1 MNFAGFAPHEFTRW
15 SSMVEQDDP
24 TALPIGLAAV
34 ARNVTFHLTSVRT
47 RDGIQMQFQ
56 APPPDPLNPTQNQPI
71 TGLASLKYQQPSPDK
86 PPDKRIPLIFDMAGR
101 VFVESPEG
109 SGILVPVNSSLVTP
123 PANAHMQVASAYNRG
138 YLAFSD
144 LKTGQG
150 QPAVYDLLSGN
161 LDPYSMRPVGDRW
174 KASTVYRLGEVIT
187 PNTGTTGNGHTYV
200 CIVAG
205 TSGSSQP
212 AFPLGDAGTV
222 TDGTATWKEVTAH
235 AATVIDSIPNTLF
248 TVTRIAGA
256 GSYAAGRDVY
266 IAVTISNGN
275 GESLISAANIITNT
289 VLNDRVQVVIAPS
302 SQPSFPSWLSGL
314 AAPFAPTGVNVYAAD
329 VATGAAPPAASAY
342 HSVATGKAPGAT
354 VNVDTTGAGA
364 APPTTNGATIT
375 TANAGNICT
384 GIRYMVVLFKNRN
397 GAITGMTE
405 ASVISISVPAPG
417 AQQLW
422 VGNIPVGPANTAA
435 RVLCFTVAGGST
447 AGDYFYIPTQDQVSG
462 VVMTSTIIPDNTTTS
477 ATLNFTDVYLLSST
491 KVTSFFRKIQVPNCV
506 DLYFSRSTSR
516 MVVSGAS
523 GYPSG
528 WLVSLQNDPE
538 SFYGDTAVVQ
548 AGENDGERAIAWREF
563 RGASF
568 GLKERGGYF
577 IEPGA
582 SDPSTWNVT
591 KRWEGVGPVGPRAVD
606 VSNAFMCF
614 VHRSGV
620 YIFFGDQPIRITREL
635 PKTWHSINWD
645 FAHLIWV
652 LIDEETQEIRIGV
665 PLNDS
670 TVPNAVLKCNYEE
683 AGTDFAPPIY
693 FSPFVGKEIAAG
705 SSRKWS
711 IDDIAAFVAI
721 RAERKLGL
729 TVTDALSRQS
739 QILFA
744 SSSPDGAVNA
754 IMPGTF
760 NDNGLGIDCIY
771 ETVSTQDLL
780 RVNQLGGVGVNATGF
795 GDLNISIVYGRK
807 NATAPDGHIDLK
819 PLRLS
824 DTQDKAPPS
833 VGARGQNER
842 FRLRL
847 TNGKVANSWFDVKYA
862 VLYARPVASSR

>member
-15 SSMVEQDDP
+15 SSLVEQDDP

-34 ARNVTFHLTSVRT
+34 AKNVTFHLTSVRT

-56 APPPDPLNPTQNQPI
+56 VPPDSANPGQTPPI
-71 TGLASLKYQQPSPDK
+71 SGLGSLKYQQPSPDK
-86 PPDKRIPLIFDMAGR
+86 PPDKRIPMLFDMAGR

-109 SGILVPVNSSLVTP
+109 SGILMPVNSSLVTP
-123 PANAHMQVASAYNRG
+123 PTNAHMQVASAYNRG

-144 LKTGQG
+144 LKTGKG

-161 LDPYSMRPVGDRW
+161 LDPYSMRPAGDRW
-174 KASTVYRLGEVIT
+174 KANTVYQAGEVVT
-187 PNTGTTGNGHTYV
+187 PNNGTTGNGHIYV
-200 CIVAG
+200 CTVAG
-205 TSGSSQP
+205 TSGATQP
-212 AFPLGDAGTV
+212 AFPIVDGSTV
-222 TDGTATWKEVTAH
+222 TDATVTWKEVTAH
-235 AATVIDSIPNTLF
+235 AGTAIDSIPNTF
-248 TVTRIAGA
+248 FSVTRIAGA

-266 IAVTISNGN
+266 IAITINNGN
-275 GESLISAANIITNT
+275 GESLLSATNVITNT
-289 VLNDRVQVVIAPS
+289 VANDRIQVVIGPA
-302 SQPSFPSWLSGL
+302 FPSWLAGL
-314 AAPFAPTGVNVYAAD
+314 AAPFAPTTVNVYAAD
-329 VATGAAPPAASAY
+329 VATGAAPPAASSY
-342 HSVATGKAPGAT
+342 HNVATGKALGAT
-354 VNVDTTGAGA
+354 VNVDSTGSGA
-364 APPTTNGATIT
+364 APPAGNGATL
-375 TANAGNICT
+375 TASSSGNICT

-405 ASVISISVPAPG
+405 ASVIAINVPTPG

-422 VGNIPVGPANTAA
+422 VGNIPTGPANTAA
-435 RVLCFTVAGGST
+435 RICAFTVAGGST
-447 AGDYFYIPTQDQVSG
+447 AGDYFYIPSQDQVSG
-462 VVMTSTIIPDNTTTS
+462 VVMTATVIADNTTTS
-477 ATLNFTDVYLLSST
+477 AIFNFTDIYLLSST
-491 KVTSFFRKIQVPNCV
+491 KITSFFRKIQAPSCV
-506 DLYFSRSTSR
+506 DIYFSRSTSR
-516 MVVSGAS
+516 MVVSGAN

-538 SFYGDTAVVQ
+538 SFYGDTSVVQ
-548 AGENDGERAIAWREF
+548 AGENDSERAIAWREF

-568 GLKERGGYF
+568 GLKERGGYL
-577 IEPGA
+577 IEPSA
-582 SDPSTWNVT
+582 SDPSTWNVS

-606 VSNAFMCF
+606 VSNSFMCF
-614 VHRSGV
+614 VHSSGV
-620 YIFFGDQPIRITREL
+620 YIFLGDQPMRITKEL
-635 PKTWHSINWD
+635 PKTWHNINWD

-683 AGTDFAPPIY
+683 APDFAPPIY

-711 IDDIAAFVAI
+711 VDDIAAFVAV
-721 RAERKLGL
+721 RAIRKLG
-729 TVTDALSRQS
+729 TAVSDALTRQS

-744 SSSPDGAVNA
+744 SSAPDGAVNA

-760 NDNGLGIDCIY
+760 NDNGAGIDCIY

-780 RVNQLGGVGVNATGF
+780 RVNQLGGVGVNATGS
-795 GDLNISIVYGRK
+795 GDLNVSVVYGRK
-807 NATAPDGHIDLK
+807 NASSPDGRIDLK
-819 PLRLS
+819 PLNLNN
-824 DTQDKAPPS
+824 TQDKAPPS
-833 VGARGQNER
+833 IGARGQNER

-847 TNGKVANSWFDVKYA
+847 SNGKVPNSWFDVKYA

>member
-15 SSMVEQDDP
+15 SSLVEQDDP

-34 ARNVTFHLTSVRT
+34 AKNVTFHLTSVRT

-56 APPPDPLNPTQNQPI
+56 APPDPTNPGQTPPI
-71 TGLASLKYQQPSPDK
+71 SGLGSLKYQQPSPDK
-86 PPDKRIPLIFDMAGR
+86 PPDKRIPLMFDMAGR

-109 SGILVPVNSSLVTP
+109 SGMLMPVNSPQVTP

-144 LKTGQG
+144 LKTGKS

-174 KASTVYRLGEVIT
+174 KANTVYQAGEVVT
-187 PNTGTTGNGHTYV
+187 PNSGTTGNGHTYV
-200 CIVAG
+200 CAAGG
-205 TSGSSQP
+205 TSGATQP
-212 AFPLGDAGTV
+212 AFPIVDASTV

-235 AATVIDSIPNTLF
+235 AGTAIDFIPNTFF
-248 TVTRIAGA
+248 TVTRVAGG
-256 GSYAAGRDVY
+256 GSYVTGRDVY
-266 IAVTISNGN
+266 IAVTINNGN
-275 GESLISAANIITNT
+275 GESLLSATNVITNT
-289 VLNDRVQVVIAPS
+289 VANDHIQVVIGPA
-302 SQPSFPSWLSGL
+302 FPSWLAGL
-314 AAPFAPTGVNVYAAD
+314 AAPFAPTAVNVYAAD
-329 VATGAAPPAASAY
+329 VATGAAPPAASGY
-342 HSVATGKAPGAT
+342 HLVGPGTALGAT
-354 VNVDTTGAGA
+354 LNVNSTGTGA
-364 APPTTNGATIT
+364 APPTGNGATL
-375 TANAGNICT
+375 TASSSGNICT
-384 GIRYMVVLFKNRN
+384 GVRYMVVLFKNRN

-405 ASVISISVPAPG
+405 ASVITINVPTPG

-422 VGNIPVGPANTAA
+422 VGNIPTGPTNTAA
-435 RVLCFTVAGGST
+435 RICAFTVAGGST
-447 AGDYFYIPTQDQVSG
+447 AGDYFYIPSQDQVSG
-462 VVMTSTIIPDNTTTS
+462 VVITSTVIPDNTTTS
-477 ATLNFTDVYLLSST
+477 AIFNFTDVYLLSST
-491 KVTSFFRKIQVPNCV
+491 KITSFFRKIQVPNCV
-506 DLYFSRSTSR
+506 DIYFSRSTSR
-516 MVVSGAS
+516 MVVSGAN
-523 GYPSG
+523 GFPSG

-538 SFYGDTAVVQ
+538 SFYGDTSVVQ

-568 GLKERGGYF
+568 GLKERGGYL
-577 IEPGA
+577 IEPSA
-582 SDPSTWNVT
+582 SDPSTWNVS
-591 KRWEGVGPVGPRAVD
+591 KRWEGVGPAGPRAVD
-606 VSNAFMCF
+606 VSNSFMCF

-620 YIFFGDQPIRITREL
+620 YIFLGDQPMRITKEL
-635 PKTWHSINWD
+635 PKTWHNINWD

-683 AGTDFAPPIY
+683 APDFAPPIY

-711 IDDIAAFVAI
+711 VDDIAAFVAVRAI
-721 RAERKLGL
+721 RQLG
-729 TVTDALSRQS
+729 TSVSDALTRQS

-744 SSSPDGAVNA
+744 SSAPDGAVNA

-760 NDNGLGIDCIY
+760 NDNGTGIDCIY

-780 RVNQLGGVGVNATGF
+780 RVNQLGGVGVNATGS
-795 GDLNISIVYGRK
+795 GDLNISVVYGRK
-807 NATAPDGHIDLK
+807 NASSPDGRIDLK
-819 PLRLS
+819 PLNLNN
-824 DTQDKAPPS
+824 TQDKAPPS
-833 VGARGQNER
+833 IGARGQNER

-847 TNGKVANSWFDVKYA
+847 SNGKAPNSWFDVKYA

>member
-1 MNFAGFAPHEFTRW
+1 MG
-15 SSMVEQDDP
+15 V
-24 TALPIGLAAV
+24 AAV
-34 ARNVTFHLTSVRT
+34 ARNVTFHLASVRT

-56 APPPDPLNPTQNQPI
+56 VPPDPANPGQSPPI
-71 TGLASLKYQQPSPDK
+71 SGLASLKYQQPSPDK

-101 VFVESPEG
+101 IFVESPEG
-109 SGILVPVNSSLVTP
+109 SGTLVSVNSSLVTP
-123 PANAHMQVASAYNRG
+123 PANAHMQATAAYNRG
-138 YLAFSD
+138 YMAFSD

-174 KASTVYRLGEVIT
+174 KASTAYKLGEVIT

-200 CIVAG
+200 CITAG

-212 AFPLGDAGTV
+212 AFPLPDTGMI
-222 TDGTATWKEVTAH
+222 TDGTVAWKEVTAH
-235 AATVIDSIPNTLF
+235 AGTAIDSLPNTFF
-248 TVTRIAGA
+248 TLTRTSG
-256 GSYAAGRDVY
+256 GSYAVGRDVY
-266 IAVTISNGN
+266 IAVTINNGN
-275 GESLISAANIITNT
+275 GESLMSATNSIINT
-289 VLNDRVQVVIAPS
+289 AAGDRVQVVIATS
-302 SQPSFPSWLSGL
+302 YPSWLSGL
-314 AAPFAPTGVNVYAAD
+314 AAPFAPTSVNVYAAD
-329 VATGAAPPAASAY
+329 VATGAALPAASAY
-342 HSVATGKAPGAT
+342 HSVAMSQALGAT
-354 VNVDTTGAGA
+354 VNVNSTGSGA
-364 APPTTNGATIT
+364 TPPIGNGAIIT
-375 TANAGNICT
+375 ASSSGNICT

-405 ASVISISVPAPG
+405 ASVITVNVPTPG

-422 VGNIPVGPANTAA
+422 VGNIPVGPANTTA
-435 RVLCFTVAGGST
+435 RVCAFTVAGGST

-462 VVMTSTIIPDNTTTS
+462 VVMTSTIIPDNSTTS
-477 ATLNFTDVYLLSST
+477 AAFNFTDIYLISST

-538 SFYGDTAVVQ
+538 SFYGDTGVVQ

-563 RGASF
+563 RGGSF

-577 IEPGA
+577 IEPSA
-582 SDPSTWNVT
+582 SDPSTWNVS

-620 YIFFGDQPIRITREL
+620 YVYFGDQPIRITREI

-683 AGTDFAPPIY
+683 AATDFAPPIY

-711 IDDIAAFVAI
+711 VDDIAAFTAI

-729 TVTDALSRQS
+729 TITDSLSRQS

-754 IMPGTF
+754 IVPGTF
-760 NDNGLGIDCIY
+760 NDNGSGIDCIY

-795 GDLNISIVYGRK
+795 GDLNISVVYGRK
-807 NATAPDGHIDLK
+807 NATAPDGRIDLK
-819 PLRLS
+819 PIRLS

-833 VGARGQNER
+833 VGTRGQNER

-847 TNGKVANSWFDVKYA
+847 TNGKAPNSWFDVKYA